1 MIQKKHVGVII
12 LFICCLFCFSIEAAQ
27 QKIIVIVDDSSIKD
41 TPNIRGKTL
50 VKVALNTVFNA
61 EGIQGEW
68 YKVTMQNEGVEIS
81 GYIHEMLV
89 KAISEEE
96 LSALGKNSTLVVR
109 KTEEEIIAE
118 IATGVES
125 NKARIREGEE
135 VEEAI
140 VSLRSM
146 VARAFRITDQIKQR
160 ELVVEIYLW
169 IGMAFVEQG
178 KKYAALKEMRNMFE
192 VEHSYALEITRNI
205 VDTGIIGLINQAEKE
220 YTGELTEYSV
230 EVVTEPELA
239 DIFIN
244 GSEIGS
250 SPVVYSSMTPQI
262 DIEIK
267 KNGYKA
273 ISESIFLTT
282 GNFRKV
288 YSLERLG
295 INVAVISIPNE
306 AKVYLDGKYTGKTTN
321 CILDYVPFGKHDI
334 GIKKE
339 NYSESE
345 LSLIVEEGSK
355 PLQIDAVL
363 LLNTYEFVRKW
374 ESGLFE
380 MPAGIAMDTDS
391 NFYVIDE
398 SKVNVK
404 KFNSNGMLQRSW
416 KIGGRG
422 FPGLKAP
429 TGIAVDNNGFIYISD
444 TKKHCVMKFNKNGQF
459 LLKWGKEGTKP
470 DEFRNPSGIAV
481 NNNYEI
487 YIADSGNNRIK
498 KYLHTG
504 VLKKV
509 YGKPGLEDGNFVSP
523 VALAF
528 NQDNELLILDR
539 IRVQKF
545 SSDLEFLSSLGKEK
559 FNELKLNTPKG
570 ICIDEQNCYYLA
582 DSGNNRVLKFDKNGD
597 LISELR
603 EAGTGM
609 VKFNYPVGLTVDKKG
624 RIYVVERGSNRMQLF
639 GVPSKSKF

>member
-41 TPNIRGKTL
+41 TPDIRGKTL

-81 GYIHEMLV
+81 GYIHKMLV

-169 IGMAFVEQG
+169 ISMAFVEQG

-282 GNFRKV
+282 ENFRKV

-404 KFNSNGMLQRSW
+404 KFNANGMLQRSW

-545 SSDLEFLSSLGKEK
+545 SSDLEFLSSFGKEK
-559 FNELKLNTPKG
+559 FNELKLNNPKG

-603 EAGTGM
+603 EAETGM